1 MENKGKSGFNIHKEG
16 LMPQEEML
24 EVGNKKMHLK
34 IGIPSENHE
43 VESRV
48 PLTPEAVEILTGHGH
63 EVRLEAGAG
72 KAANY
77 LDTDYSERGGIICD
91 QRKEV
96 FATSDVLLKVS
107 PPTPNEIGW
116 MKERQVLLSSFQ
128 VFTHCKEKYIRSLMQ
143 KKVTAIAYET
153 VRHKD
158 GYLPLL
164 APMSA
169 VAGRMSIQVGAHF
182 LEKEAGG
189 RGVLL
194 GGVDDVEPG
203 HVVILGSGTV
213 GSNAAQMA
221 VGLGAKVTV
230 LGRNSKR
237 LAELESLFQG
247 KIKTRQ
253 TNRQNIEEEISRVD
267 LVIGA
272 VLVPGAKAPKLI
284 TREMLSL
291 MQKGS
296 VIVDVSIDQGG
307 CVETSR
313 PTKHSDPVYEVDGI
327 IHYCVAN
334 MPGAVPRTSTFALTN
349 ATLDYAH
356 AIANKGFAR
365 ATKEDPALKEGVNTY
380 GGKLTNREVALA
392 QERDFTD
399 IDKLLK

>member
-1 MENKGKSGFNIHKEG
+1 MIVGIPREIKDKEFRIAAVPAGVQKLVDAGNTVIIESGAGLGSSIFDAELADAGAKLVKDAATVYREAEMIMKVKEP
-16 LMPQEEML
+16 LPQEYPYMREDL
-24 EVGNKKMHLK
+24 ILFTYLHLA
-34 IGIPSENHE
+34 
-43 VESRV
+43 
-48 PLTPEAVEILTGHGH
+48 PLPELT
-63 EVRLEAGAG
+63 
-72 KAANY
+72 
-77 LDTDYSERGGIICD
+77 
-91 QRKEV
+91 
-96 FATSDVLLKVS
+96 
-107 PPTPNEIGW
+107 
-116 MKERQVLLSSFQ
+116 QVLLD
-128 VFTHCKEKYIRSLMQ
+128 

-213 GSNAAQMA
+213 GANAAQMA
-221 VGLGAKVTV
+221 IGLGATVTV
-230 LGRNSKR
+230 MCRNPTCQTQFNQFFQGAVNTR
-237 LAELESLFQG
+237 LANKED
-247 KIKTRQ
+247 
-253 TNRQNIEEEISRVD
+253 IEEEISRAD

-307 CVETSR
+307 CFETSR

-356 AIANKGFAR
+356 AIANKGFTR

-380 GGKLTNREVALA
+380 RGKLTNKEVALA
-392 QERDFTD
+392 QDRDFTE
-399 IDKLLK
+399 IDKVLTY

>member
-1 MENKGKSGFNIHKEG
+1 MI
-16 LMPQEEML
+16 
-24 EVGNKKMHLK
+24 
-34 IGIPSENHE
+34 IGIPREIKDKEFRIAAVPGGVQELVDAGNA
-43 VESRV
+43 VIIESGAGLGSGISNREF
-48 PLTPEAVEILTGHGH
+48 EA
-63 EVRLEAGAG
+63 AGATLVG
-72 KAANY
+72 KAETVYEKADMVMKVKEPLEQEYSYMREDLILFAY
-77 LDTDYSERGGIICD
+77 LHLAPLPNLT
-91 QRKEV
+91 Q
-96 FATSDVLLKVS
+96 ALLD
-107 PPTPNEIGW
+107 
-116 MKERQVLLSSFQ
+116 
-128 VFTHCKEKYIRSLMQ
+128 
-143 KKVTAIAYET
+143 KKVTAIAFET
-153 VRHKD
+153 VRHKE
-158 GYLPLL
+158 GYLPRL

-169 VAGRMSIQVGAHF
+169 VAGRRSIQIGAHF

-230 LGRNSKR
+230 MCRNPVCQAQFNKY
-237 LAELESLFQG
+237 FQG
-247 KIKTRQ
+247 KVDTRIA
-253 TNRQNIEEEISRVD
+253 NKQNIREEISRAD

-296 VIVDVSIDQGG
+296 VIIDVSIDQGG
-307 CVETSR
+307 CFETSR

-356 AIANKGFAR
+356 AIANKGVAR
-365 ATKEDPALKEGVNTY
+365 AAKEDPALKEGVNIY
-380 GGKLTNREVALA
+380 RGKLTNKEVAQA
-392 QERDFTD
+392 QDREFAD